1 MKLNIPQPPSS
12 HLGSEI
18 IIMQRKK
25 VFRVDAPDCH
35 HGSRRHLQGQV
46 RTGADCMY
54 SITATP
60 LSLKSEPSSMLF
72 HHYQYHHPHDGHFT
86 TPPPPSPPCQ
96 SGPRHWAVSSLSPRR
111 ATARHWRITAGH
123 APHRTD
129 QPHTAPALKSNLNGR
144 PLNKSVDIFLL
155 FFLQG
160 SRKTSD
166 TLQSKL
172 CS

>member
-1 MKLNIPQPPSS
+1 MPPNMKLNIPQPPSS
-12 HLGSEI
+12 HLGSET

-35 HGSRRHLQGQV
+35 HGSRRHLQGQD

-60 LSLKSEPSSMLF
+60 LSLKSEPSSMHF
-72 HHYQYHHPHDGHFT
+72 HHYQYHRHHDGHFT

-96 SGPRHWAVSSLSPRR
+96 SGPRHSAVSSLSPRR

-144 PLNKSVDIFLL
+144 ALKFLL
-155 FFLQG
+155 TTF
-160 SRKTSD
+160 SVWYRRD
-166 TLQSKL
+166 
-172 CS
+172 